1 MTSFVYTKYFC
12 EENIYHLCKL
22 VVSQTLH
29 FHILKSFVV
38 FISNPAKK
46 VPIGYQKSS
55 TNSVTGLII
64 WDYHVILIVIN
75 EEHE

>member
-22 VVSQTLH
+22 VVSQTFH
-29 FHILKSFVV
+29 FPILKSFVV

-46 VPIGYQKSS
+46 VPIGYQRSA
-55 TNSVTGLII
+55 NSETGFIV
-64 WDYHVILIVIN
+64 WDYHVILVVID
-75 EEHE
+75 EEHK